1 MKTITQNERRND
13 MERFRFDDDY
23 RKVYEFDEDANAY
36 MHVGSYLAFGID
48 AGMDDN
54 EKIKM
59 VDEDQQ

>member
-1 MKTITQNERRND
+1 